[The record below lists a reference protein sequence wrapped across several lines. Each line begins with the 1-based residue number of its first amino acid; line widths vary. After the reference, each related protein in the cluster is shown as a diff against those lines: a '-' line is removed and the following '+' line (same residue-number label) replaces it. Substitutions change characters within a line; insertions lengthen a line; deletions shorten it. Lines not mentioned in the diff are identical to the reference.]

1 MARTNQARSDLLT
14 VEQVA
19 DYLQLNKLTIYK
31 YIREGRLP
39 AVKIGKVYRVR
50 RPDIEA
56 FLESKRIRPPAASAA
71 KPTKPVQRV
80 VTRPEEIAVAPPPRR
95 GAKPDVREETINP
108 MEWMSR
114 GLH

>member
-1 MARTNQARSDLLT
+1 MPRTRQSGTELLT

-50 RPDIEA
+50 KPDIEA
-56 FLESKRIRPPAASAA
+56 FLESKRIRPSAAPAKKAPQPAA
-71 KPTKPVQRV
+71 K
-80 VTRPEEIAVAPPPRR
+80 RPEDIAVAPPPRR
-95 GAKPDVREETINP
+95 GGVPDPRNELINP
-108 MEWMSR
+108 LAWSTR
-114 GLH
+114 GFH

>member
-1 MARTNQARSDLLT
+1 MVRTNQARSDLLT

-56 FLESKRIRPPAASAA
+56 FLESKRIRPPAAA
-71 KPTKPVQRV
+71 KPSKPAQPV

-95 GAKPDVREETINP
+95 SGKPDVREETINP

>member
-1 MARTNQARSDLLT
+1 MSRVNQSRTGTDLLT

-31 YIREGRLP
+31 YIRDGRLP

-50 RPDIEA
+50 KPDIEA
-56 FLESKRIRPPAASAA
+56 FLESKRIRPPAASPA
-71 KPTKPVQRV
+71 KPARPAVA
-80 VTRPEEIAVAPPPRR
+80 RPEEIAVAPPPRR
-95 GAKPDVREETINP
+95 GGKPDIREETINP